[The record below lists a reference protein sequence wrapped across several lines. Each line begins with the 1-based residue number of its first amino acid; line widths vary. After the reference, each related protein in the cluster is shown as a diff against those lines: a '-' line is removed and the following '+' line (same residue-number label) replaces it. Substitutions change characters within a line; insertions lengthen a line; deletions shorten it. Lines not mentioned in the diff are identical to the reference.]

1 MLEKSTEER
10 AEDWVNERLDPQ
22 AGVLPE
28 HRPRSS
34 GGLWTLPW
42 NVFAED
48 IDFTRTFKVMR
59 EACEDGR
66 LRKQDVWSMLAMHGI
81 HPQEV
86 PLNEE
91 VSLIPP

>member
-1 MLEKSTEER
+1 MDET
-10 AEDWVNERLDPQ
+10 LDPQ

-34 GGLWTLPW
+34 GGLWELPW
-42 NVFAED
+42 NVIAED
-48 IDFTRTFKVMR
+48 LDFMRTLKVMR

-66 LRKQDVWSMLAMHGI
+66 LRKQDVWSMLATHGI
-81 HPQEV
+81 HPQDV